1 MIFRS
6 NRVWSGLLTI
16 SKRYYALA
24 YSENVSPLSPK
35 FVLHVGGQWAKQAQR
50 LILETLEIVTI
61 DNLMVSIVASQ
72 FTPPG

>member
-1 MIFRS
+1 MP
-6 NRVWSGLLTI
+6 T
-16 SKRYYALA
+16 RYYALA

-61 DNLMVSIVASQ
+61 DNLMASIPVSQVIL
-72 FTPPG
+72 PD